1 MKKLTFIFSF
11 FIVLF
16 VSSFTLFPTESPN
29 FKILIKGVGHDLKE
43 GLKTSEFAKM
53 TIESNDEN
61 VKVETFEITLAR
73 GNRAISIQTIDGNS
87 FDLGK
92 YKGQARS
99 GDRIVIDIKKLKFK
113 NDPLDTPKAV
123 FAIKVN

>member
-1 MKKLTFIFSF
+1 MKKSSFIFAL

-16 VSSFTLFPTESPN
+16 VSSFTLFPTENPN
-29 FKILIKGVGHDLKE
+29 FKILIKGVDHDLKE

-73 GNRAISIQTIDGNS
+73 GSRAISIQTIDGNS

-92 YKGQARS
+92 YRGQARS
-99 GDRIVIDIKKLKFK
+99 GDRIVIDIKKLKFE
-113 NDPLDTPKAV
+113 TETQESSTAV
-123 FAIKVN
+123 FTIAVN